1 MMKGDF
7 ESMTNRQKWKA
18 LSKRLDEIEAYG
30 RCIGKVG
37 FDMECCA
44 PEEGIERAGED
55 MALVGKRLYALS
67 HAKGFEKLICALHED
82 SEGLTPVQKK
92 AVGHLYD
99 DYARVKNISAK
110 LDYEMDLASNRA
122 YGAWLKAKKA
132 DDFSLFRDSLG
143 ELIRYQRLTVELRDE
158 KKATV
163 YDTCLDDKEKGGSIE
178 QLDAFFAALRTRIV
192 PLLRRVTE
200 EGKPIR
206 EDFVSRPVPIPRQE
220 AMSRYLLELEGLRQS
235 ALVLMTTEHPFTDNY
250 GRNDVRV
257 TTHYHEEC
265 FLSNVFTTLHEG
277 GHALFMQNE
286 PQEFFDEH
294 CAERMSNAMHETISR
309 FYENLIGRSEA
320 FISLVAPQIR
330 ALSGGVFDDVS
341 DRELYEAVNV
351 ARPSLIRT
359 EADELSYCLHIMVRY
374 ELEKAFVN
382 GEITV
387 DEIPALWKAKYK
399 EYLGVEVPD
408 DAQGCLQ
415 DVHWSSVYFGYFP
428 SYALGNAYGVQ
439 ILRVMEK
446 DFDVFAAVRA
456 GDLVKIRDWLT
467 ARVFS
472 IASISTPDEWIRTIT
487 GESLNPD
494 YYLDYLEEKF
504 TKLYELR

>member
-1 MMKGDF
+1 
-7 ESMTNRQKWKA
+7 MTNQRKWKE
-18 LSKRLDEIEAYG
+18 LSRRLDEIEAYG
-30 RCIGKVG
+30 RCLGKVN

-44 PEEGIERAGED
+44 PEEGIEKAGED
-55 MALVGKRLYALS
+55 MAILGKRLYKMT
-67 HAKGFEKLICALHED
+67 HAKTFEKLICELRAD
-82 SEGLTPVQKK
+82 GEGLTPVQKK
-92 AVGHLYD
+92 AVEHLYD
-99 DYARVKNISAK
+99 DYAKVKNISAA
-110 LDYEMDLASNRA
+110 LDYEMDLANNKA

-132 DDFSLFRDSLG
+132 NDFSLFRDALG
-143 ELIRYQRLTVELRDE
+143 EMIRYQRLVVSLRDE
-158 KKATV
+158 RKATV
-163 YDTCLDDKEKGGSIE
+163 YDTCLDDKEKGGSTE
-178 QLDAFFAALRTRIV
+178 QLDAFFAALRARIV
-192 PLLRRVTE
+192 PLLGRVVK

-206 EDFVSRPVPIPRQE
+206 EDFMSRPVPIPQQE
-220 AMSRYLLELEGLRQS
+220 AMSRWLLELEGLRQS
-235 ALVLMTTEHPFTDNY
+235 ALVLMTTEHPFTDHY
-250 GRNDVRV
+250 GPGDVRV
-257 TTHYHEEC
+257 TTHYHEDS
-265 FLSNVFTTLHEG
+265 FISNVFTTLHEG

-286 PQEFFDEH
+286 PRELYDEH
-294 CAERMSNAMHETISR
+294 CADNMSNAMHETISR

-320 FISLVAPQIR
+320 FISYAAPKIR
-330 ALSGGVFDDVS
+330 ELSGGIFDDVS

-387 DEIPALWKAKYK
+387 DEIPALWKAKYR

-439 ILRVMEK
+439 ILRRMER

-456 GDLVKIRDWLT
+456 GELTKLRDWLSEH
-467 ARVFS
+467 VFS
-472 IASISTPDEWIRTIT
+472 IASLTTPDEWIRAIT
-487 GESLNPD
+487 GEGLNVE
-494 YYLDYLEEKF
+494 YYLDYLEDKF
-504 TKLYELR
+504 TKLYDLK